1 MLRIGKTAWKGRPTY
16 NPRMLF
22 DSITIVGVGLI
33 GGSVGLAAR
42 ARGAAGHVVGVGR
55 NPRTLSHAVELGA
68 IDSFS
73 TDLLDGVKTAD
84 LVVVCTPVDRI
95 ADAIRRAG
103 AVCRPGTIF
112 TDAGSTKRNIVEGV
126 AGLLPAGASYVPA
139 HPLAGAEKNGV
150 EHARADLFEGRVTIL
165 TPDARVCD
173 DQTARRVG
181 DFWRALGSRLEW
193 QSIEDHDRTLAMTSH
208 LPHAVSAA
216 VASVT
221 PRDLLPL
228 SAGGFRDVTRIA
240 AGSPE
245 LWSAIF
251 TANRAEVLRALER
264 FSGRL
269 DEFRHLLESGDGAGL
284 VRWLTEAKQVR
295 DALGS

>member
-1 MLRIGKTAWKGRPTY
+1 
-16 NPRMLF
+16 MLF

-33 GGSVGLAAR
+33 GGSVGLAAK
-42 ARGAAGHVVGVGR
+42 ARGTAGHVVGVGR
-55 NPRTLSHAVELGA
+55 NPRLLARAVEFGA

-73 TDLLDGVKTAD
+73 IDLADGVKTAG

-95 ADAIRRAG
+95 ADDILSG
-103 AVCRPGTIF
+103 APHCRPGTVF
-112 TDAGSTKRNIVEGV
+112 TDAGSTKGNIVEGV
-126 AGLLPAGASYVPA
+126 AGLLPAGVSYVPA

-150 EHARADLFEGRVTIL
+150 EHARADLFDGRVTIL

-173 DQTARRVG
+173 DLSARRIG
-181 DFWRALGSRLEW
+181 EFWQSLGSRLAW
-193 QSIEDHDRTLAMTSH
+193 RSIEDHDRTLAMTSH
-208 LPHAVSAA
+208 LPHAAAAA

-221 PRDLLPL
+221 PPDLLPL

-251 TANRAEVLRALER
+251 LANRAEVLGALSR
-264 FSGRL
+264 FAGRL
-269 DEFRHLLESGDGAGL
+269 DEFRYLLESGDGAGL